1 MEWALHRK
9 PKFSQRILQL
19 CVEFHPSCNRGEVG
33 ECEQRCAALLRA
45 NPFNDEAGDILV
57 YLMIHRELYEA
68 AILHFQQI
76 LERDPNHY
84 SALSQVSHGFLAS
97 IVVFHR
103 LEVFKGATN
112 KCRVR

>member
-9 PKFSQRILQL
+9 PRLSQQILQL
-19 CVEFHPSCNRGEVG
+19 CIKSHPFCDRGEVG

-57 YLMIHRELYEA
+57 HLMIHRELYEA
-68 AILHFQQI
+68 AILHFQQL

-84 SALSQVSHGFLAS
+84 SALSQVSYCFLAS
-97 IVVFHR
+97 IAVSHKPR
-103 LEVFKGATN
+103 I
-112 KCRVR
+112 